1 MTNGDPNLPALP
13 PPGWYADPMDAAQE
27 RWWSGEGWSEH
38 ERALPTTVVMDAEVP
53 QYASVTAPEPEYATS
68 TQTSGFTTTAFPASG
83 AADQYQPMSGYQSGG
98 AASGGRWQQEVGS
111 PNTVGVW
118 IVAVYPLTY
127 ALALLAAA
135 IYAPSFQSFQL
146 PISVTALVTTL
157 LAAVFDHLA
166 LRARGI
172 SAPSIA
178 WLLLT
183 GIGYQIARRQ
193 ALKRDGIRHDSPLWA
208 FLASAV
214 LATWILSGAVPSA
227 LGVSPFSLSLP
238 GAVTDRDAIR
248 TLETTLETSLDEQTT
263 STWLVSCPETQDI
276 SVDGTR
282 FACNGTNAAG
292 ERALISIE
300 VAVPQNFIVTR
311 MDRVQ

>member
-53 QYASVTAPEPEYATS
+53 QYASVTAPEPEYARALAPAAMSPFGDTY
-68 TQTSGFTTTAFPASG
+68 PASAG
-83 AADQYQPMSGYQSGG
+83 EYSPMSSHAPG
-98 AASGGRWQQEVGS
+98 APRLHAQFEVGS
-111 PNTVGVW
+111 PNTVFVWGVASYPLSYA
-118 IVAVYPLTY
+118 VAV
-127 ALALLAAA
+127 LA
-135 IYAPSFQSFQL
+135 
-146 PISVTALVTTL
+146 TATWDRGDFVRAGVGVGVFAMTL
-157 LAAVFDHLA
+157 LAAIFDHLT
-166 LRARGI
+166 LKRRGL
-172 SAPSIA
+172 SAPSAA
-178 WLLLT
+178 WILLT
-183 GIGYQIARRQ
+183 GVGYLVARNIA
-193 ALKRDGIRHDSPLWA
+193 LGRDGVKHHAPGWV
-208 FLASAV
+208 FLASVIVGGSIIAMATPQV
-214 LATWILSGAVPSA
+214 LAASG
-227 LGVSPFSLSLP
+227 LSLP

>member
-1 MTNGDPNLPALP
+1 MSNGDPSLPVLP
-13 PPGWYADPMDAAQE
+13 PPGWYADPMDASQE

-53 QYASVTAPEPEYATS
+53 QYASVTAPEPEY
-68 TQTSGFTTTAFPASG
+68 PASANATG
-83 AADQYQPMSGYQSGG
+83 FSAAYPSQRAVGEYQPMSGYQGG
-98 AASGGRWQQEVGS
+98 GPAVGSQWRSEVGS

-118 IVAVYPLTY
+118 IVAVYPLAY
-127 ALALLAAA
+127 ALAVLASA
-135 IYAPSFQSFQL
+135 IYAPSFQSVQL
-146 PISVTALVTTL
+146 PITLVGIVTILV
-157 LAAVFDHLA
+157 AGMFDHVA
-166 LRARGI
+166 LTARGL
-172 SAPSIA
+172 SAPSVA

-183 GIGYQIARRQ
+183 GIGYQIARRF
-193 ALKRDGIRHDSPLWA
+193 ALKRDGVRHDSPLWVL
-208 FLASAV
+208 LACGV
-214 LATWILSGAVPSA
+214 LSGVILTGGVSQA
-227 LGVSPFSLSLP
+227 LGVSPLSLSLP

-248 TLETTLETSLDEQTT
+248 TLESTLETSLEETTT

-311 MDRVQ
+311 MDRVK